1 MMGLMNMKVLS
12 NVKSLLLQ
20 KISLNTP

>member
-1 MMGLMNMKVLS
+1 MGLMNMKALS

-20 KISLNTP
+20 RCEMK

>member
-1 MMGLMNMKVLS
+1 MDLIYMKVVS

-20 KISLNTP
+20 RCEMK

>member
-1 MMGLMNMKVLS
+1 MGLMNMNVLS

-20 KISLNTP
+20 RCGMK